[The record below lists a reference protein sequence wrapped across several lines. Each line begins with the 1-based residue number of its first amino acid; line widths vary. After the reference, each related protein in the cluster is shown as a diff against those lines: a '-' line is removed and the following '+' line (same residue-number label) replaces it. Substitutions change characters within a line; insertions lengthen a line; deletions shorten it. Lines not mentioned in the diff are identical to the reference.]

1 MNEALDVSL
10 KIHSQELR
18 CVMCTNEKKNFL
30 KNENVK
36 GIIWDLKQ
44 IYLFSLLRK
53 I

>member
-1 MNEALDVSL
+1 MNEALNAQL

-18 CVMCTNEKKNFL
+18 CVLCTNEKKIL

-36 GIIWDLKQ
+36 GVIWDLKQ